1 MTGTDPGTEAY
12 YFREQ
17 QRFTQWWLWTL
28 FAVVTLGVAVVLL
41 LDFREATGVT
51 PLGVVIAVYVL
62 ALVFGIF
69 GLLFW
74 MRLTVEVR
82 DDGIHVRFPP
92 FVRRIIAYD
101 ELAAYEPR
109 TYRPIREFGG
119 WGLRWGLGGQAYN
132 VKGNRGLQLV
142 FTNGKR
148 LLIGSQRPEEFAAA
162 IDLAAGSRTR

>member
-1 MTGTDPGTEAY
+1 MTGDDGSAA
-12 YFREQ
+12 YFREE

-28 FAVVTLGVAVVLL
+28 FGGITLAIALVLIADL
-41 LDFREATGVT
+41 RDAAGVT
-51 PLGVVIAVYVL
+51 VPGAVIAIYVL
-62 ALVFGIF
+62 ALASGIF
-69 GLLFW
+69 ALLFW

-92 FVRRIIAYD
+92 FVRRVITYD
-101 ELAAYEPR
+101 EIASYEPR

-132 VKGNRGLQLV
+132 VKGNRGVQLV

-162 IDLAAGSRTR
+162 IDLAAAAARS